1 MSPPWCGNRSCE
13 DNPHTFAHDHRA
25 DNQERLASAHRGR
38 SNVTAPEFAGVRSAV
53 SQTFMQT
60 PLQVRFRGTTEG
72 LHPPLIFARVRPPTG
87 LRLFRCTNAQSALG
101 AAGVS
106 PPLLGESRGRHDY
119 AHIRTQS
126 SDG

>member
-1 MSPPWCGNRSCE
+1 VSPPWFGNRACE

-38 SNVTAPEFAGVRSAV
+38 SNVTVPEFAGVRSAV

-72 LHPPLIFARVRPPTG
+72 LHPRSSSRAFARR
-87 LRLFRCTNAQSALG
+87 RDCDF
-101 AAGVS
+101 
-106 PPLLGESRGRHDY
+106 
-119 AHIRTQS
+119 
-126 SDG
+126 SDVQTHNQR

>member
-1 MSPPWCGNRSCE
+1 VSPPWFGNRACE

-60 PLQVRFRGTTEG
+60 PLQVRFRGTTG
-72 LHPPLIFARVRPPTG
+72 AYAPRSCSRMCVRPSQKS
-87 LRLFRCTNAQSALG
+87 LFQRRANDVHQERRA
-101 AAGVS
+101 
-106 PPLLGESRGRHDY
+106 
-119 AHIRTQS
+119 
-126 SDG
+126 